1 MQKGGGA
8 MKLVLTGDSVY
19 AGEAER
25 IFKDSGLDIVWVQ
38 PSAVSALDDAQPV
51 VYFTGSRVDPFLTDA
66 AYADHVMAEK
76 RRELRQPDV
85 PVLFLLDQ
93 DREADAHLIKM
104 VLRLAIE
111 LRNQKRPVPV
121 LIASTGM
128 RCGVGELEALY
139 RLAREQGVLFVKYD
153 QVTVDTENKIPV
165 VTFWESS
172 REIVVDAP
180 VLISAADGAEKDGVE
195 AFSRQRRLP
204 SCGEQ
209 KTNGVKWF
217 LPEGFTGRRNVWILE
232 DGTLAVKDKQV
243 LQDIIRVCRE
253 LEQGKQEQVA
263 VVDAEKC
270 AFCYTCYR
278 ICPHAAPGPDKEKH
292 AMAVRSVLCT
302 GCGMCTAI
310 CPAGAISLAEA
321 AEKSHESG
329 QHRAETQKRKNQD
342 TQAEL
347 LVLCC
352 ANSAA
357 IAAGQVLKGL
367 PVDAEVVECGGEIR
381 EEMILQGIRKY
392 KYVLIAVCVKSA
404 CMHFDGNSRCEL
416 QVKRAGKTLELLGM
430 DPGRIGIV
438 QASASAPEQIREAA
452 EALLRAEAFE
462 KGENRI

>member
-1 MQKGGGA
+1 MR
-8 MKLVLTGDSVY
+8 LVLTGESVY

-25 IFKDSGLDIVWVQ
+25 IFKDNGLDVDWVQ

-51 VYFTGSRVDPFLTDA
+51 VYFTGSSVDPFLSDA
-66 AYADHVMAEK
+66 DYAKHVLTEK
-76 RRELRQPDV
+76 RKELRQPDV

-93 DREADAHLIKM
+93 EKEADAHLIKM

-139 RLAREQGVLFVKYD
+139 RMARERGVLFVKYD
-153 QVTVDTENKIPV
+153 QVTVDKENKIPV
-165 VTFWESS
+165 VTFWENS

-180 VLISAADGAEKDGVE
+180 VLISVADGAEKDGVK

-204 SCGEQ
+204 SCGEH

-232 DGTLAVKDKQV
+232 DGMLAVKDKQA

-253 LEQGKQEQVA
+253 LEQENQEQTA

-278 ICPHAAPGPDKEKH
+278 ICPHAAPNPDGEKH
-292 AMAVRSVLCT
+292 AMAMRPFLCT

-310 CPAGAISLAEA
+310 CPAGAISLQKA
-321 AEKSHESG
+321 AEESHEG
-329 QHRAETQKRKNQD
+329 EQEMDEANRQIIRNE
-342 TQAEL
+342 QAEL

-352 ANSAA
+352 ANSAG
-357 IAAGQVLKGL
+357 IAAEQALKDL
-367 PVDAEVVECGGEIR
+367 PVDADIVECGGEIR
-381 EEMILQGIRKY
+381 EEMILRGIRKY

-416 QVKRAGKTLELLGM
+416 QVKRAEKTLELLGM
-430 DPGRIGIV
+430 DPERIGIV

-452 EALLRAEAFE
+452 KALLHTEAFE